1 MSLNG
6 IDTASYQTGLDP
18 HKVPMDFN
26 IVKATQGTS
35 YMNPDFSRM
44 ASATLAAGKLLGI
57 YHYGGGGDPVKEA
70 DYYLAHIP
78 GYIGKAILALDWE
91 GMQNPKFGKD
101 DVRWCKAFC
110 DRVYEKT
117 GVRCFIYMSK
127 LVCRAHNW
135 ASVAKDY
142 PLWCAQ
148 YANNNHTNY
157 QSDPWT
163 DGGGFGAWK
172 NATIYQYSSKGTL
185 SGWWG
190 GNGSKKFLDL
200 DIAYMTKEEWAAYA
214 KGTVKP
220 VEPKYPDK
228 SDNDLA
234 VEVLFGAHGNDAKRK
249 ESLGNR
255 YDGTQAEVNRLLQN
269 TAVALTAVQQY
280 LKKFG
285 CEKLI

>member
-6 IDTASYQTGLDP
+6 IDTASYQAGLKPDR
-18 HKVPMDFN
+18 VPLDFN
-26 IVKATQGTS
+26 IVKATQGVS
-35 YMNPDFSRM
+35 YVNPDFTRM
-44 ASATLAAGKLLGI
+44 ASATLGAGKLLGI
-57 YHYGGGGDPVKEA
+57 YHYGGGNDPVKEA
-70 DYYLAHIP
+70 DYFLAHIP
-78 GYIGKAILALDWE
+78 GYIGKALLALDWE

-127 LVCRAHNW
+127 SVCRAHNW

-148 YANNNHTNY
+148 YASNERTGY
-157 QSDPWT
+157 QAEPWT
-163 DGGGFGAWK
+163 DNGGFGAWDGP
-172 NATIYQYSSKGTL
+172 TIYQYSSKGKL
-185 SGWWG
+185 QNWSA
-190 GNGSKKFLDL
+190 NLDL
-200 DIAYMTKEEWAAYA
+200 DIAYMTADEWKAWATGKPA
-214 KGTVKP
+214 EP
-220 VEPKYPDK
+220 VEVKYPDK

-234 VEVLFGAHGNDAKRK
+234 VEVLFNVHGTDEKRK
-249 ESLGNR
+249 KSLGNR
-255 YDGTQAEVNRLLQN
+255 YDAVQTEVEVLIKSVSK
-269 TAVALTAVQQY
+269 TIIATQQY

>member
-6 IDTASYQTGLDP
+6 IDTASYQAGLRPDR
-18 HKVPMDFN
+18 VPMDFN

-35 YMNPDFSRM
+35 YVNPDFSRM
-44 ASATLAAGKLLGI
+44 ASATLGAGKLLGI
-57 YHYGGGGDPVKEA
+57 YHYGGGNDPVKEA
-70 DYYLAHIP
+70 DYFLAHIP
-78 GYIGKAILALDWE
+78 GYIGKALLALDWE

-101 DVRWCKAFC
+101 DVNWCKKFC

-127 LVCRAHNW
+127 SVCRAHNW
-135 ASVAKDY
+135 ASVAKYY

-148 YANNNHTNY
+148 YANNDRTGY
-157 QSDPWT
+157 QKTPWT

-172 NATIYQYSSKGTL
+172 GATIYQYSSKGKL
-185 SGWWG
+185 QNWSA
-190 GNGSKKFLDL
+190 NLDL
-200 DIAYMTKEEWAAYA
+200 DIAYMTPDEWKAWAT
-214 KGTVKP
+214 GKP
-220 VEPKYPDK
+220 AEPAEVKYPDK

-234 VEVLFGAHGNDAKRK
+234 VEVLFGAHGNDDKRK
-249 ESLGNR
+249 KSLGNR

-269 TAVALTAVQQY
+269 AALALTATQQY

-285 CEKLI
+285 CDKLI

>member
-44 ASATLAAGKLLGI
+44 TSATLAAGKLLGI

-91 GMQNPKFGKD
+91 GMQNPKFSKD
-101 DVRWCKAFC
+101 DVNWCKRFC

-127 LVCRAHNW
+127 SVCRAHNW

-157 QSDPWT
+157 QSTPWT

-172 NATIYQYSSKGTL
+172 NAVIYQYSSKGNL
-185 SGWWG
+185 AAWSG
-190 GNGSKKFLDL
+190 NLDL
-200 DIAYMTKEEWAAYA
+200 NIAYLTKEEWAAYA
-214 KGTVKP
+214 KGTAKP
-220 VEPKYPDK
+220 AETKYPDK

-234 VEVLFGAHGNDAKRK
+234 VEVLFDVHGSGEKRK
-249 ESLGNR
+249 KALGGR
-255 YDGTQAEVNRLLQN
+255 ADAVQSEVQRLWDSPHERTQAEK
-269 TAVALTAVQQY
+269 AY
-280 LKKFG
+280 FKKFG
-285 CEKLI
+285 CAKLI

>member
-6 IDTASYQTGLDP
+6 IDTASYQAGLKPDR
-18 HKVPMDFN
+18 VPMDFN
-26 IVKATQGTS
+26 IVKATQGTT
-35 YMNPDFSRM
+35 YTNPDFTRM
-44 ASATLAAGKLLGI
+44 ATATLAAGKQLGI

-70 DYYLAHIP
+70 DYFIAHLP
-78 GYIGKAILALDWE
+78 GYLGKALLALDWE
-91 GMQNPKFGKD
+91 GMQNPAFDKT
-101 DVRWCKAFC
+101 DVIWCKKFC

-127 LVCRAHNW
+127 SVCRAHNW

-148 YANNNHTNY
+148 YASNERTGY
-157 QSDPWT
+157 QSNPWT
-163 DGGGFGAWK
+163 DNGGFGAWK
-172 NATIYQYSSKGTL
+172 NATIYQYSSKGKL
-185 SGWWG
+185 SCWSA
-190 GNGSKKFLDL
+190 NLDL
-200 DIAYMTKEEWAAYA
+200 DIAYMTVDEWKAWAQG
-214 KGTVKP
+214 KPKDP
-220 VEPKYPDK
+220 VEVKYPDK

-234 VEVLFGAHGNDAKRK
+234 VEVLFRAHGDGDKRK

-269 TAVALTAVQQY
+269 TALALTATQQY

-285 CEKLI
+285 CAKLI

>member
-6 IDTASYQTGLDP
+6 IDTASYQAGLKPDR
-18 HKVPMDFN
+18 VPMDFN
-26 IVKATQGTS
+26 IVKATQGVS
-35 YMNPDFSRM
+35 YVNPDFTRM
-44 ASATLAAGKLLGI
+44 TSATLGAGKLLGI
-57 YHYGGGGDPVKEA
+57 YHYGGGNDPVKEA
-70 DYYLAHIP
+70 DYFLAHIP
-78 GYIGKAILALDWE
+78 GYIGKALLALDWE

-127 LVCRAHNW
+127 SVCRAHSW

-148 YANNNHTNY
+148 YANNDRTGY
-157 QSDPWT
+157 QAEPWT
-163 DGGGFGAWK
+163 DNGGFGAWDGP
-172 NATIYQYSSKGTL
+172 TIYQYSSKGRL
-185 SGWWG
+185 QNWSA
-190 GNGSKKFLDL
+190 NLDL
-200 DIAYMTKEEWAAYA
+200 DIAYMTPDEWKAWATGKPA
-214 KGTVKP
+214 EP
-220 VEPKYPDK
+220 VEVKYPDK

-234 VEVLFGAHGNDAKRK
+234 VEVLFNVHGTDEKRK
-249 ESLGNR
+249 KSLGNR
-255 YDGTQAEVNRLLQN
+255 YDAVQAEVEVLIKSVSK
-269 TAVALTAVQQY
+269 TIIATQQY

>member
-6 IDTASYQTGLDP
+6 IDTASYQAGLKPDR
-18 HKVPMDFN
+18 VPMDFN

-35 YMNPDFSRM
+35 YLNPDFSRM
-44 ASATLAAGKLLGI
+44 ASATLGAGKLLGI
-57 YHYGGGGDPVKEA
+57 YHYGGGNDPVKEA
-70 DYYLAHIP
+70 DYFLSHIL
-78 GYIGKAILALDWE
+78 GYIGKALLALDWE

-127 LVCRAHNW
+127 SVCRAHNW

-148 YANNNHTNY
+148 YASNDHTGY
-157 QSDPWT
+157 QAEPWT
-163 DGGGFGAWK
+163 DNGGFGAWDGP
-172 NATIYQYSSKGTL
+172 TIYQYSSKGKL
-185 SGWWG
+185 QNWSA
-190 GNGSKKFLDL
+190 NLDL
-200 DIAYMTKEEWAAYA
+200 DIAYMTADEWKAWATGKPA
-214 KGTVKP
+214 EP
-220 VEPKYPDK
+220 VEVKYPDK

-234 VEVLFGAHGNDAKRK
+234 VEVLFNVHGTDEKRK
-249 ESLGNR
+249 KSLGNR
-255 YDGTQAEVNRLLQN
+255 YDAVQAEVEILIKSVSK
-269 TAVALTAVQQY
+269 TIIATQQY